1 MKRPPLV
8 EVTWVDAKTN
18 GEDIKLS
25 QVAEKCVLVTRIT
38 AGYLVHNDQEKVVVA
53 QSYDGP
59 LGEEEAEVADTI
71 TLPTGWVKRIRYVTR
86 SPKASRRRSATTPA
100 APPAAAPA

>member
-1 MKRPPLV
+1 MKKPPLV

-25 QVAEKCVLVTRIT
+25 QVEEKCVLVTRIT
-38 AGYLVHNDQEKVVVA
+38 AGYLVCHNPEKVVVA

-71 TLPTGWVKRIRYVTR
+71 TLPTGWVKKIRYVE
-86 SPKASRRRSATTPA
+86 RRGKKVPQGSGL
-100 APPAAAPA
+100 